1 MKCFK
6 EASLKQYLAVEDVLY
21 LLGRQAEIIGARVFI
36 LFLMRKMHMLQ
47 MEMHFGVD
55 MVDLVIP

>member
-36 LFLMRKMHMLQ
+36 LFLKRKMHMLQ
-47 MEMHFGVD
+47 MEMHFGVY